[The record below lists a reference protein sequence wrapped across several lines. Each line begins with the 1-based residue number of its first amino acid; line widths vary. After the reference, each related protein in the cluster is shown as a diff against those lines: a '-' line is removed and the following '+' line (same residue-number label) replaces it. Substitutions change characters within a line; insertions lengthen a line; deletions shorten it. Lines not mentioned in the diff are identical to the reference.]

1 MIPSEDEDFL
11 ADEELEVEDDPSL
24 TYAMNMNTKRI
35 QGTVDDLDAVI
46 QTIYKILNTERYE
59 YEIYSWDFGIELV
72 DLYGKDITYV
82 VPELQRRIEDALS
95 TDERIVACGNFNFEN
110 VEKGILHVTFTVS
123 TIYGD
128 AEIERAVEY

>member
-1 MIPSEDEDFL
+1 
-11 ADEELEVEDDPSL
+11 
-24 TYAMNMNTKRI
+24 MNTKRI

-82 VPELQRRIEDALS
+82 VPEL
-95 TDERIVACGNFNFEN
+95 
-110 VEKGILHVTFTVS
+110 ILL
-123 TIYGD
+123 
-128 AEIERAVEY
+128 E

>member
-72 DLYGKDITYV
+72 DLYGKDITDV

-95 TDERIVACGNFNFEN
+95 TDERIVACGDFKLDCWF
-110 VEKGILHVTFTVS
+110 I
-123 TIYGD
+123 
-128 AEIERAVEY
+128 